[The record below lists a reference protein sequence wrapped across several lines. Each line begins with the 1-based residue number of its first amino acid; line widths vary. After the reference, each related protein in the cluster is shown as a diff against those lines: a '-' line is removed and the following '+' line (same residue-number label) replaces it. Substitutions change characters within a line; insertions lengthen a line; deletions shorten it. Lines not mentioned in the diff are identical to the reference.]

1 MQIKI
6 VPLALA
12 LALAIATPATALT
25 LEQRQTDA
33 RCCLPPGQL
42 CERITVTPP
51 VRIQCCPPY
60 ACIGLS
66 TTNVGVSVILDY
78 GVCVKGTDLW
88 WL

>member
-6 VPLALA
+6 VPLAF
-12 LALAIATPATALT
+12 ALAIATPATALT

-42 CERITVTPP
+42 CERITISPP

-60 ACIGLS
+60 ACIGPS
-66 TTNVGVSVILDY
+66 TTNVGKCTPVPSE
-78 GVCVKGTDLW
+78 
-88 WL
+88 